1 MASSLDLRTRKRQY
15 GKQWDQWIE
24 LLRWGNIPEKVRE
37 EYTSGWFSALY
48 KDYDGERDK
57 LRPTVCGTGL
67 RRLSES
73 FMAYILRSRMAE
85 TVLPHNL
92 ATGID
97 NGCQLLAFSVMI
109 ETEQSIKRDP
119 MKMIEDPPTHM
130 LFELD
135 FTCMFNMINRE
146 VTAELLETEM
156 PELYHYFWATYG
168 HPLKHYYAQ
177 ENGETGTFTQEEGFV
192 QGGSMSGLFAAIAIK
207 PLLKKCVERSNA
219 RRKKFLEEQRQ
230 PGVAKN
236 HSVFLE
242 LNPLAWVDDVYPQ
255 PAVDDAEYFLRDIIN
270 FGPAYGAVLNLT
282 S

>member
-1 MASSLDLRTRKRQY
+1 
-15 GKQWDQWIE
+15 
-24 LLRWGNIPEKVRE
+24 
-37 EYTSGWFSALY
+37 
-48 KDYDGERDK
+48 
-57 LRPTVCGTGL
+57 
-67 RRLSES
+67 
-73 FMAYILRSRMAE
+73 MAE

-177 ENGETGTFTQEEGFV
+177 ENGEMGTFTQEEGFV

-230 PGVAKN
+230 SGVAKN

-270 FGPAYGAVLNLT
+270 CGPAYRADLNLKKTRAVLSLNGRDLHPLY
-282 S
+282 SERVQVSIK